1 MYTYFGQHYI
11 HLVRY
16 AVGNNM
22 RNGDVLRCVTVCYVD
37 ALRCVTLTCYG
48 SVLWCVTEVLR
59 CVTVRYFD
67 ALRCVTL
74 VCYDSALRLCVM
86 VRYGALR

>member
-48 SVLWCVTEVLR
+48 SVLWCVTEV
-59 CVTVRYFD
+59 C
-67 ALRCVTL
+67 
-74 VCYDSALRLCVM
+74 
-86 VRYGALR
+86 YGALRFVALMRCGVLRWFVSNIG